1 MKKRITAL
9 LLALLCLGGTAACG
23 QKAPAADTPDSSTE
37 QPLDTQDKTETGGE
51 TAETPSG
58 EAAAA
63 PDPADNTA
71 AAERY
76 VNNLPLESQVAQ
88 MFFAR
93 CPETDAASLAGQYDI
108 GGYILFGR
116 DFEGQTPASV
126 TSTIQS
132 YQDAA
137 ATPMLIGV
145 DEEGGTVV
153 RISSNPNFRAV
164 KFHSPQA
171 LYNEGGFDLIT
182 SDTKE
187 KDELLASIGVNVN
200 FAPVCDVSTNPN
212 DFINARAFGKD
223 ASQTSEYVRTVVKQ
237 MLADGTG
244 MVLKHF
250 PGYGNNV
257 DTHTGIAIDERS
269 IDSFRSSD
277 FLPFQAGI
285 DAGAQSV
292 LVSHNV
298 VNCMDSELPA
308 SLSPAVHEILRDELG
323 FDGVI
328 MTDDLIMEAITDY
341 TGGESAAVL
350 AVQAGNDMLVSSDFV
365 TQYNAVLNAV
375 KDGTIS
381 EERIRESA
389 VRVIRWKMDLGLME
403 AAH

>member
-1 MKKRITAL
+1 MHTYYNSA
-9 LLALLCLGGTAACG
+9 
-23 QKAPAADTPDSSTE
+23 
-37 QPLDTQDKTETGGE
+37 
-51 TAETPSG
+51 
-58 EAAAA
+58 
-63 PDPADNTA
+63 DPACKQPFGAVTA
-71 AAERY
+71 GTEVTIRLTVPEELGY
-76 VNNLPLESQVAQ
+76 VDPHLVLTKDREDPVHYRMN
-88 MFFAR
+88 
-93 CPETDAASLAGQYDI
+93 
-108 GGYILFGR
+108 
-116 DFEGQTPASV
+116 FEGQTPASV

-389 VRVIRWKMDLGLME
+389 VRVVRWKMDLGLME